1 MNFGKVYSAEGAF
14 CLGGLFFI
22 AMAFLADV
30 SQHLAFVDVEPGHDH
45 GGGDIFIRINIP
57 VMGIA
62 LIAFGLGMYI
72 LNEHRDRTHFIA
84 YVAGLL
90 ILTDG
95 IVHLFAVSDHINVPL
110 YVAVFAAAAVVQ
122 IGGGVLLPFLPR
134 QWDRYWIAFT
144 VALIAIFAASRSFS
158 LPPLWQQEGIES
170 LGIFSKAVEVV
181 SLFPLVELIKR
192 EKILLM
198 GTAASGLAGP

>member
-1 MNFGKVYSAEGAF
+1 MNFGKVDSAEGAF
-14 CLGGLFFI
+14 CLG
-22 AMAFLADV
+22 
-30 SQHLAFVDVEPGHDH
+30 
-45 GGGDIFIRINIP
+45 
-57 VMGIA
+57 
-62 LIAFGLGMYI
+62 
-72 LNEHRDRTHFIA
+72 
-84 YVAGLL
+84 
-90 ILTDG
+90 
-95 IVHLFAVSDHINVPL
+95 AVL
-110 YVAVFAAAAVVQ
+110 AAAAVVQ

-192 EKILLM
+192 EK
-198 GTAASGLAGP
+198 